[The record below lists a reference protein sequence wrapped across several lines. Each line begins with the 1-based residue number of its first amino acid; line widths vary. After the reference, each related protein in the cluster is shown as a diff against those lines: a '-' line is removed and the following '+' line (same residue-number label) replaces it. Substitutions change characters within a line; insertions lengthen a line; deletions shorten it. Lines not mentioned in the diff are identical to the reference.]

1 MQKQKRGGNLN
12 QCNKEG
18 TKTFTSTEKFNTT
31 KQSYNWEKLCAS
43 FCASFRQTQLI
54 QSVKKMS
61 QSWRCNDMAYLIALQ

>member
-54 QSVKKMS
+54 
-61 QSWRCNDMAYLIALQ
+61 